1 MAVINQI
8 SLINNV
14 GDQELYDIET
24 KITTDIATYISNQV
38 TPDDYEVLAVPN
50 TSETAYT
57 ADFDMEVFAY
67 CGSVST
73 VSQQIYVNDVRIGQV
88 HSPLSGQAC
97 QSLCTFFL
105 RKGDT
110 FYITRG
116 ATSITAPSA
125 YCRRYRNRDYSTR

>member
-24 KITTDIATYISNQV
+24 KITTDVATYISNQV
-38 TPDDYEVLAVPN
+38 TPDDYEGLAVPN
-50 TSETAYT
+50 TSGAAYT
-57 ADFDMEVFAY
+57 ADFDMEVSAL
-67 CGSVST
+67 CGSVSG
-73 VSQQIYVNDVRIGQV
+73 VAQQIYVNDVLIGQV
-88 HSPLSGQAC
+88 QSPLSGQAC
-97 QSLCTFFL
+97 QSVCTFFL
-105 RKGDT
+105 KKGDT

-116 ATSITAPSA
+116 SSAMSAPSA

>member
-24 KITTDIATYISNQV
+24 KITTVIATYISNQV

-50 TSETAYT
+50 TSATAYT
-57 ADFDMEVFAY
+57 ADFDMEVFAL
-67 CGSVST
+67 CGAVSAT
-73 VSQQIYVNDVRIGQV
+73 AQQIYVNDVRIGQV
-88 HSPLSGQAC
+88 QAPLTGQAC

-105 RKGDT
+105 KKGDT

-116 ATSITAPSA
+116 SSSTSAPSA